1 MHKISETSPYSTKM
15 HDATGCI
22 GLTLLQKCIVVVRQL
37 AYGMTADTID
47 EYLKLGKTTT
57 LECLKY
63 CCAGIIKCFGAE
75 FLRHPTIADT
85 QHLLAKADERRFPG
99 MLGSID
105 CMH

>member
-1 MHKISETSPYSTKM
+1 MIVCTPPPVILLLKVPYDLSIIHKISETSPYSTKM

-37 AYGMTADTID
+37 AYGMVADTID

-63 CCAGIIKCFGAE
+63 CCAGII
-75 FLRHPTIADT
+75 
-85 QHLLAKADERRFPG
+85 
-99 MLGSID
+99 
-105 CMH
+105 